1 MWVIYKKELT
11 TFFNNLTGYL
21 VLGVF
26 LTVMGLF
33 LFVFPETSL
42 LESNFASLEPFFEMA
57 PSLFL
62 FLVPAITMRLLAEER
77 QLGTLAL
84 LLTKPIDELGL
95 IIGKFL
101 AAITLI
107 LLALIP
113 TLFYYLTLYYLG
125 SPVGNLD
132 SGAIWGSYLGLL
144 LLGSAFS
151 SIGMLASSLTENQSV
166 AFVIAVTGCFLFFYG
181 FYFLSSLPLFFG
193 KWDALVQQFGMDYH
207 YHALSKGAPDTRD
220 LIYFLSVITFFLLI
234 TRFVLQYRIRS

>member
-1 MWVIYKKELT
+1 
-11 TFFNNLTGYL
+11 
-21 VLGVF
+21 
-26 LTVMGLF
+26 MGLF
-33 LFVFPETSL
+33 LFLFPETSL
-42 LESNFASLEPFFEMA
+42 LESNFASMEPFFEMA

-84 LLTKPIDELGL
+84 LLTKPLDELGL
-95 IIGKFL
+95 ILGKFL
-101 AAITLI
+101 AAVTLIFFALVPTLIYCITLY
-107 LLALIP
+107 
-113 TLFYYLTLYYLG
+113 FLG

-132 SGAIWGSYLGLL
+132 SGAILGSYLGLM

-151 SIGMLASSLTENQSV
+151 SIGILASSLTENQIV

-181 FYFLSSLPLFFG
+181 FYFLSGLPMFFG

-220 LIYFLSVITFFLLI
+220 LVYFLSVIILFILI
-234 TRFVLQYRIRS
+234 TRFVLKYRIRS

>member
-1 MWVIYKKELT
+1 VIYKKELT
-11 TFFNNLTGYL
+11 AFFNHLTGYL

-42 LESNFASLEPFFEMA
+42 LESNIATMEPFFEMA

-95 IIGKFL
+95 VVGKFL
-101 AAITLI
+101 AALTLLI
-107 LLALIP
+107 LALLP
-113 TLFYYLTLYYLG
+113 TLFYYLTLYVLS

-132 SGAIWGSYLGLL
+132 SGAIVGSYVGLF
-144 LLGSAFS
+144 LLGGSFSA
-151 SIGMLASSLTENQSV
+151 IGILASSLTESQIV
-166 AFVIAVTGCFLFFYG
+166 AFVFAVTGCFLFFYG
-181 FYFLSSLPLFFG
+181 FYFLSALPVFFG
-193 KWDALVQQFGMDYH
+193 KWDALVQQLGMDYH

-220 LIYFLSVITFFLLI
+220 LIYFLSVITIFLSI

>member
-84 LLTKPIDELGL
+84 LLTKPIDEFGL

-151 SIGMLASSLTENQSV
+151 SIGMLASSLTENQIV

-181 FYFLSSLPLFFG
+181 F
-193 KWDALVQQFGMDYH
+193 
-207 YHALSKGAPDTRD
+207 
-220 LIYFLSVITFFLLI
+220 
-234 TRFVLQYRIRS
+234 